1 VNAADEMLVTKR
13 GWSVRQPVN
22 EPVVILMSGGI
33 DSSVLAELCIKNL
46 GNILYPLYIKR
57 GAKAELRELEAT
69 QKIINYLRNLYPENI
84 KDLKTVSCEVV
95 PKELYDSWGSEEVQ
109 IKGLPLRNIM
119 LISLAVQYAT
129 SLKETIRTVIIG
141 AEKVLPEGSEYPDM
155 SLLSLVADT
164 IMVCSNTNDW
174 DWQVMS
180 PLMIPGLFPH
190 KDYVTKNDLVLWAQ
204 SNNFPLDDT
213 YSCTSGNEECFL
225 CKSCMAKKRIIQ

>member
-1 VNAADEMLVTKR
+1 M
-13 GWSVRQPVN
+13 
-22 EPVVILMSGGI
+22 
-33 DSSVLAELCIKNL
+33 
-46 GNILYPLYIKR
+46 
-57 GAKAELRELEAT
+57 
-69 QKIINYLRNLYPENI
+69 
-84 KDLKTVSCEVV
+84 
-95 PKELYDSWGSEEVQ
+95 
-109 IKGLPLRNIM
+109 
-119 LISLAVQYAT
+119 
-129 SLKETIRTVIIG
+129 IIG

-180 PLMIPGLFPH
+180 PLMIPGLFPY

-225 CKSCMAKKRIIQ
+225 CKSRMAKKRIIQ